1 MLPQSFKDHRILI
14 VDDEPDILELVRTT
28 LENEGYTQV
37 ETASSARAA
46 GQILRTTKPE
56 AAILDVMLPDGNGFV
71 LCDEIRKTRDIPVI
85 FLTARDEPTD
95 KFQGLGMGADDYI
108 TKPFYPEELAL
119 RLAAVL
125 RRCYPEDVA
134 ESNRVEIAAGTI
146 DFDCAVM
153 IRSDGGEIALTAKEC
168 TLLQAL
174 CQNAG
179 RIVTTDR
186 LCIAGWGEN
195 YFGYETSLL
204 SHIRRIREKIE
215 ANPSAPVTLL
225 TARGLGY
232 KLLVKET

>member
-1 MLPQSFKDHRILI
+1 MLAQSFKDRRVLV
-14 VDDEPDILELVRTT
+14 VDDEPDILDLLRTT
-28 LENEGYTQV
+28 LENEGYTRV
-37 ETASSARAA
+37 ETASSAKAA
-46 GQILRTTKPE
+46 REILANAKPE
-56 AAILDVMLPDGNGFV
+56 AAILDVMLPDGNGF
-71 LCDEIRKTRDIPVI
+71 LLYDQIRKTRDIPVI
-85 FLTARDEPTD
+85 FLTARGEPAD
-95 KFQGLGMGADDYI
+95 KFQGLGLGADDYI

-125 RRCYPEDVA
+125 RRCYREDA
-134 ESNRVEIAAGTI
+134 PESNRVEIAAGTI

-153 IRSDGGEIALTAKEC
+153 VRNDGTEVSLTAKESV
-168 TLLQAL
+168 LLQAL

-179 RIVTTDR
+179 RIVTTDS

-215 ANPSAPVTLL
+215 VHPSKPVTLV